1 MARYTKYIVLIALII
16 NMISLGILL
25 VDKDKVKDNQVM
37 FETRN
42 DKGLLIIEDSK
53 LWNYLDEKS
62 PRFDFDTLEKQYFLF
77 DKKVEPFLK
86 SIENRKGNYVHFP
99 PVDENILPYGL
110 TLMFEGVEYNKDV
123 VKVWVRTTEEVKLL
137 TEKDLKEL
145 EQKLKDEENKQKLK
159 DKENREK

>member
-1 MARYTKYIVLIALII
+1 MVRNIVLIALII
-16 NMISLGILL
+16 NMISLGVLL
-25 VDKDKVKDNQVM
+25 ADKDKGKDNQVM

-77 DKKVEPFLK
+77 DEKVEPFFK
-86 SIENRKGNYVHFP
+86 SIEKRKGNYVQFP

-159 DKENREK
+159 DEETKEK